1 MFLERTAVKILLLE
15 DEQMLS
21 EAIHEYLLALGHQ
34 VVVFYD
40 GYDALAGLK
49 KETFDLLVLDINVP
63 GIDGLDLLEE
73 LHTMKIRPPTIYIS
87 ALVDIEGIS
96 RAYDLGC
103 YDYLKKP
110 FHLKEL
116 ALRIDKVIQNSAT
129 PQNHIRLSKS
139 YGYDVSTSTLVCDN
153 VTQPLTKR
161 QLQIIDLLAKNRG
174 RVVDF
179 DQFRAYIWDDEYVD
193 NATIR
198 AEVSRLKKSLK
209 EDFIQNI
216 RAIGYMIDIPRN

>member
-1 MFLERTAVKILLLE
+1 MKILLLE

-21 EAIHEYLLALGHQ
+21 DAINEYLLSLGHR
-34 VVVFYD
+34 VETFFD
-40 GYDALAGLK
+40 GLDALEKMKQA
-49 KETFDLLVLDINVP
+49 TFDLLILDINVP
-63 GIDGLDLLEE
+63 GMDGLDLLEE
-73 LHTMKIRPPTIYIS
+73 LHLLKIRPPAIYIS
-87 ALVDIEGIS
+87 ALADIEGIS

-116 ALRIDKVIQNSAT
+116 SLRIDKVMQVCT
-129 PQNHIRLSKS
+129 VPQNHLRLSRS
-139 YGYDVSTSTLVCDN
+139 YSYDASTSTLQCENMVH
-153 VTQPLTKR
+153 PLSKR
-161 QLQIIDLLAKNRG
+161 QLQIIDLLARNRG

-179 DQFRAYIWDDEYVD
+179 DQFRTYIWDEEYVD

-216 RAIGYMIDIPRN
+216 RALGYMIDIHRGK

>member
-1 MFLERTAVKILLLE
+1 MKIFLLE
-15 DEQMLS
+15 DDTMLCDS
-21 EAIHEYLLALGHQ
+21 VNEYLVSIGHR
-34 VVVFYD
+34 VVTCANGD
-40 GYDALAGLK
+40 EALK
-49 KETFDLLVLDINVP
+49 KIQDDMYDLLLLDINVP
-63 GIDGLDLLEE
+63 GISGLELLERLHE
-73 LHTMKIRPPTIYIS
+73 LKIRTPSIYIS

-116 ALRIDKVIQNSAT
+116 ALRIDKVMQNT
-129 PQNHIRLSKS
+129 VLPQSHLRLSKNYS
-139 YGYDVSTSTLVCDN
+139 YDASTSTLMCEN
-153 VTQPLTKR
+153 SAQILSKR
-161 QLQIIDLLAKNRG
+161 QLQIIDLLARNRG
-174 RVVDF
+174 RIVEF
-179 DQFRAYIWDDEYVD
+179 DQFREYIWDDEYVD

-216 RAIGYMIDIPRN
+216 RALGYMIDIPRL

>member
-1 MFLERTAVKILLLE
+1 VALKILLLE

-21 EAIHEYLLALGHQ
+21 EAINEYLLSSGHR
-34 VVVFYD
+34 VTSFYD
-40 GYDALAGLK
+40 GFDALEALK
-49 KETFDLLVLDINVP
+49 KETFDLLILDINVP
-63 GIDGLDLLEE
+63 GIDGLDLLEQ
-73 LHTMKIRPPTIYIS
+73 LHGLKIRPPAIYIS

-116 ALRIDKVIQNSAT
+116 SLRIDKVMQNCT
-129 PQNHIRLSKS
+129 IPQNHLRLSKS
-139 YGYDVSTSTLVCDN
+139 YAYDASTSTLMCDN
-153 VTQPLTKR
+153 VTHSLTKR
-161 QLQIIDLLAKNRG
+161 QLQIIDLLARNRG

-179 DQFRAYIWDDEYVD
+179 DQFRNYVWDEEYVD

-216 RAIGYMIDIPRN
+216 RALGYMIDIPKS

>member
-1 MFLERTAVKILLLE
+1 MKILLLE
-15 DEQMLS
+15 DEAMLS
-21 EAIHEYLLALGHQ
+21 EAINEYLASLGHRISL
-34 VVVFYD
+34 FED
-40 GYDALAGLK
+40 GTDALERLK
-49 KETFDLLVLDINVP
+49 TETFDLLVLDINVP
-63 GIDGLDLLEE
+63 GINGLELLEQ
-73 LHTMKIRPPTIYIS
+73 LHALKIRTPAIYIS

-116 ALRIDKVIQNSAT
+116 SLRIDKVMQSCSI
-129 PQNHIRLSKS
+129 PQSHLKLSKS
-139 YGYDVSTSTLVCDN
+139 YSYDAATSTLVCEN

-161 QLQIIDLLAKNRG
+161 QLQIIDLLARNRG

-179 DQFRAYIWDDEYVD
+179 DQFRTYIWDEEYVD

-216 RAIGYMIDIPRN
+216 RSLGYMIDIPRS

>member
-1 MFLERTAVKILLLE
+1 MKILLLE

-21 EAIHEYLLALGHQ
+21 EAISEYLVALGHL
-34 VVVFYD
+34 VVTCYD
-40 GYDALAGLK
+40 GSEALVCVQG
-49 KETFDLLVLDINVP
+49 ENFDLLILDINVP
-63 GIDGLDLLEE
+63 GIDGLDLLEQ
-73 LHTMKIRPPTIYIS
+73 LHLLKIRPPAIYIS
-87 ALVDIEGIS
+87 ALADIEGIS

-116 ALRIDKVIQNSAT
+116 SLRIDKVMQNCVI
-129 PQNHIRLSKS
+129 PQSHVRLSKS
-139 YGYDVSTSTLVCDN
+139 YAYDASTSTLLCDN
-153 VTQPLTKR
+153 VTHPLSKR
-161 QLQIIDLLAKNRG
+161 QLQIIDLLARNRG

-179 DQFRAYIWDDEYVD
+179 DQFRTYIWDDEYVD

-198 AEVSRLKKSLK
+198 AEVSRFKKSLK

-216 RAIGYMIDIPRN
+216 RALGYMIDIPRS

>member
-1 MFLERTAVKILLLE
+1 MKILLLE
-15 DEQMLS
+15 DELMLS
-21 EAIHEYLLALGHQ
+21 EAIGEYLNSLGHR
-34 VVVFYD
+34 VLSFYD
-40 GYDALAGLK
+40 GSEALSCVK
-49 KETFDLLVLDINVP
+49 REDFDLLILDINVP
-63 GIDGLDLLEE
+63 GIDGLDLLEQLHE
-73 LHTMKIRPPTIYIS
+73 LKIRPPTIYIS

-116 ALRIDKVIQNSAT
+116 SLRIDKVMQNCLI

-139 YGYDVSTSTLVCDN
+139 YAYDASTSALLCDN
-153 VTQPLTKR
+153 VVHSLSKR
-161 QLQIIDLLAKNRG
+161 QLQIIDLLARNRG

-179 DQFRAYIWDDEYVD
+179 DQFNTYIWCDEYVD

-216 RAIGYMIDIPRN
+216 RALGYMIDIPRGK

>member
-1 MFLERTAVKILLLE
+1 MKILLLE
-15 DEQMLS
+15 DELMLS
-21 EAIHEYLLALGHQ
+21 EAISEYLVALGHL
-34 VVVFYD
+34 VMTCYD
-40 GYDALAGLK
+40 GSEALVRVQD
-49 KETFDLLVLDINVP
+49 ENFDLLILDINVP
-63 GIDGLDLLEE
+63 GLDGLDLLEQ
-73 LHTMKIRPPTIYIS
+73 LHVLKIRPPAIYIS
-87 ALVDIEGIS
+87 ALADIEGIS

-116 ALRIDKVIQNSAT
+116 SLRIDKVMQNCLI
-129 PQNHIRLSKS
+129 PQSHARLSKS
-139 YGYDVSTSTLVCDN
+139 YAYDASTSTLLCDN
-153 VTQPLTKR
+153 VTHPLSKR
-161 QLQIIDLLAKNRG
+161 QLQIIDLLARNQG

-179 DQFRAYIWDDEYVD
+179 DQFRTYIWDEEYVD

-216 RAIGYMIDIPRN
+216 RALGYMIDILRGK